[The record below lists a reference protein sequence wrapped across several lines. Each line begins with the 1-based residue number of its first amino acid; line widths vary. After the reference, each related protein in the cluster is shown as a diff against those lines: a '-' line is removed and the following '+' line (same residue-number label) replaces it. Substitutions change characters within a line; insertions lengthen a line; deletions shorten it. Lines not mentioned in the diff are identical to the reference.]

1 MNFYCIADADTV
13 RGFRLA
19 GVQGEAVGTA
29 REAADALTKA
39 AALSEVG
46 IILLTQE
53 FAAGARSH
61 LEGLRSAHERPL
73 IVEIPGPR
81 GPVPDHKS
89 LRHLVQE
96 AVGIRL
102 GG

>member
-13 RGFRLA
+13 RGFQMA
-19 GVQGEAVGTA
+19 GVRGEAVGTV

-39 AALSEVG
+39 AAQPDVG
-46 IILLTQE
+46 IIILTQE
-53 FAAGARSH
+53 FATGARSH
-61 LEGLRSAHERPL
+61 LEALRATHDRPL

-81 GPVPDHKS
+81 GPLPDHKS
-89 LRHLVQE
+89 LRQLVQE